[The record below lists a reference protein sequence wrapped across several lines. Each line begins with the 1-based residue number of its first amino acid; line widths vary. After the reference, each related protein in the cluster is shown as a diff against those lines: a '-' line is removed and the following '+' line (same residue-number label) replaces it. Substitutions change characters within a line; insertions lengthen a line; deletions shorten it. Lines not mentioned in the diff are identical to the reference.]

1 MFTKILVP
9 IDGSDLAF
17 EALDVACEVAKTY
30 KGQIMILSIFR
41 HHSMMERSFSMASG
55 SKNPESLD
63 DVLSAYAKE
72 IVEEG
77 KVRAKANGVE
87 AVRGFVRGG
96 QIAKQILAFAKSN
109 AVDLIVIGTQGQGDL
124 SGYLLG
130 GVSQKVAGLAQCPVL
145 VV

>member
-41 HHSMMERSFSMASG
+41 HHSAMERSFSMASG

-77 KVRAKANGVE
+77 KARARAHGVE

-96 QIAKQILAFAKSN
+96 QVAKQILAFAKSN
-109 AVDLIVIGTQGQGDL
+109 EIDLIVIGTQGQGDL